1 MAAPRRRPV
10 KAITDPN
17 PTVQASGVSSP
28 ALSGGLRSGDTD
40 AKPLMT
46 VVQPNASYQHD
57 DLFLM
62 KMSQVVMM
70 GIGFLSIWGGI
81 FSVAFDDEATN
92 DNFLVLFVG
101 GLASFAVSVGLIE
114 LQSKKNGHRLYDIQN
129 YFLGIA
135 FFFSTVGLLWGTRY
149 LMGLATG
156 TLALDWFGNPDL
168 YTDQDWSPNANG
180 IYAQTLTC
188 LLLTFGHY
196 RLLKRYSGDTSFG
209 WGVATYAPMAVLIAG
224 VGPWI
229 RWSEHVV
236 SWELGLAIVCITLV
250 SMEMSL
256 RSNKALNFV
265 IVAFAGGLVPIIYET
280 LNTNAPLGGA
290 GGALSLMVFI
300 IGLQGYYAARQDLR
314 KEVMERASLFLIAL
328 VVVAIAL
335 ARVSTEFNLILG
347 PFRAS
352 NFPSLEAYINI
363 PVALW
368 CAVLFAYFPAV
379 LQQRVPWMP
388 IGLAAALFVLPMSS
402 STIPW
407 VLSMLVLPYMIFI
420 SKVARAW
427 VINTTML
434 VFSASYLFTDWWGF
448 SKEVTPQDSFG
459 GGWLHVLLP
468 IFLLGVAELGRNRG
482 KLQTSTSLAMIG
494 AVVLSRAILDP
505 EWYLPW
511 LLIAYM
517 LTVNWNMIRTT
528 PTPTLKQRQD
538 ATLAILF
545 TSLTVLL
552 LAILDNL
559 SLPPVDRFDSLTE
572 IGFRPQFILL
582 FVVMYLLSH
591 VAVSHELDAGSLF
604 KWLSKGDMNSPSFD
618 AKTGAWVLESKDEEA
633 EWTSILEAAWTPL
646 ARFSLLASL
655 CMFTFSISS
664 LNAGVW
670 EERPYVVLLLL
681 LPVGLLIREVL
692 KMELISSATRAGAV
706 ALLLFLAA
714 PLSIEIG
721 SQVWSGNDVFYASVF
736 LDSILVAAPLFVN
749 TVIARR
755 GLDEGALNRTA
766 DGVAYLLLLLLALLD
781 SSGGLLLLPI
791 VLLVAVRTVKH
802 AFQGLTVV
810 IPLTFLIPSDRWYEE
825 GLFGRFLE
833 WLPSEVS
840 QYATNQHA
848 GPFLAVIG
856 LFVAA
861 HMGMAL
867 FTQYAR
873 TFQAETGFYAIIAV
887 IWLSLGLLSALPD
900 GYWIPTLATVTF
912 MVYLWNANK
921 SDALPYT
928 LALLYFSLFLGFTL
942 SSTFQPIS
950 DGEAAGWSGVLTGI
964 SGALMALL
972 HQQNRLFKTPA
983 TDEEERMSHDD
994 TAALAIQL
1002 GALGFVAGYNV
1013 FYGIGPFIGFFM
1025 LGWSALRNGQANS
1038 LLLLPILLTFSVY
1051 NFMVQMSVGDT
1062 DLRTTVT
1069 GVSLALQGIV
1079 LTLLSTKDDTVYDWK
1094 SLSWAS
1100 DDDFFAFMDRLGIA
1114 GLTYTMVGVFV
1125 ALNNINLESVAY
1137 LLMTVYLVIIGIQGF
1152 SEENDARW
1160 RRGLG
1165 GYGATATAFLFAN
1178 SLESSLFGA
1187 IGFVLMGMVALGFGF
1202 LFMQRMNEEDGIF
1215 VESTPTSME
1224 SAEEGLDEAEGEADE
1239 DEALARSTT
1248 DESNDEPTEL
1258 NANEEEGEADSTE
1271 LPEVAEEE
1279 VQEDNESSSAPATKT
1294 APRNEVKQTHSGLL
1308 DTGEG
1313 FSLRLPSDSVDK
1325 IIATLK
1331 ATPHQ
1336 GYLPVV
1342 AFTPNGQIMLTF
1354 EEAEQA

>member
-1 MAAPRRRPV
+1 MAAPRRRPI
-10 KAITDPN
+10 KSTPTPN
-17 PTVQASGVSSP
+17 STTQPAAS
-28 ALSGGLRSGDTD
+28 ALSGGISTHDTSS
-40 AKPLMT
+40 APIMT
-46 VVQPNASYQHD
+46 VVQPNATIQKD

-70 GIGFLSIWGGI
+70 GIGFLAIWGGI
-81 FSVAFDDEATN
+81 FSVAFDEDATN

-114 LQSKKNGHRLYDIQN
+114 LQSKKNQHRLYDIQN

-135 FFFSTVGLLWGTRY
+135 FFFSTVGVLWGTRY

-156 TLALDWFGNPDL
+156 TLELDWFGNPAQ
-168 YTDQDWSPNANG
+168 YTEKDWSPNANG

-188 LLLTFGHY
+188 LLLTYGHY

-229 RWSEHVV
+229 RWSENVV
-236 SWELGLAIVCITLV
+236 SWELGLAIISITFV

-265 IVAFAGGLVPIIYET
+265 VVAFAGGLVPIIYET
-280 LNTNAPLGGA
+280 LNTNAPADGA

-314 KEVMERASLFLIAL
+314 KEVMERASLLLIGQ

-335 ARVSTEFNLILG
+335 ARIATDFNLILG
-347 PFRAS
+347 PFRAGD
-352 NFPSLEAYINI
+352 FASLEPYINI

-427 VINTTML
+427 VVNATML
-434 VFSASYLFTDWWGF
+434 VFSASYLLTDWWGYANDV
-448 SKEVTPQDSFG
+448 STQNSFG
-459 GGWLHVLLP
+459 GGWLHVALP
-468 IFLLGVAELGRNRG
+468 LFLVAVAELGRHRE

-511 LLIAYM
+511 LLVAYM
-517 LTVNWNMIRTT
+517 LAVNWNMVRSTSS
-528 PTPTLKQRQD
+528 PTMKQRQD
-538 ATLAILF
+538 ATLALVF

-552 LAILDNL
+552 LAVLDNL
-559 SLPPVDRFDSLTE
+559 SLPPTSMFDSLTE
-572 IGFRPQFILL
+572 IGFRPQFIVL
-582 FVVMYLLSH
+582 FVALYLLANASS
-591 VAVSHELDAGSLF
+591 AHELDVGSIF
-604 KWLSKGDMNSPSFD
+604 KWLSEGDVNNPSFD
-618 AKTGAWVLESKDEEA
+618 STTGTWVVKEKSLEDE
-633 EWTSILEAAWTPL
+633 SAAIEGASWTPL

-664 LNAGVW
+664 LDASIW
-670 EERPYVVLLLL
+670 EGRPYVVLLLL
-681 LPVGLLIREVL
+681 LPVALLVREVL
-692 KMELISSATRAGAV
+692 KMEEISSATRAGAV

-714 PLSIEIG
+714 PLSIQIG
-721 SQVWSGNDVFYASVF
+721 NELWSGNDVFYASVL

-749 TVIARR
+749 TAIARR
-755 GLDEGALNRTA
+755 GLDEASLNRNA
-766 DGVAYLLLLLLALLD
+766 DAMAYLLLLLLALLD
-781 SSGGLLLLPI
+781 TSGGLLLLPI
-791 VLLVAVRTVKH
+791 VTLVAVRTVKH

-810 IPLTFLIPSDRWYEE
+810 IPITFLIPSTIWYEE
-825 GLFGRFLE
+825 GLLGRFLTS
-833 WLPSEVS
+833 LPAELTD
-840 QYATNQHA
+840 YFMNQHS
-848 GPFLAVIG
+848 GPFFAIIG
-856 LFVAA
+856 IFVAT

-867 FTQYAR
+867 FTQYTR
-873 TFQAETGFYAIIAV
+873 RAESESGLYAAIAV

-900 GYWIPTLATVTF
+900 GYWIPTIATLTF

-921 SDALPYT
+921 SQALPYT
-928 LALLYFSLFLGFTL
+928 LGLLYMALFLGFSL
-942 SSTFQPIS
+942 SNTFQPIT
-950 DGEAAGWSGVLTGI
+950 DGEAAGWSGVLTGVGGI
-964 SGALMALL
+964 IMALL
-972 HQQNRLFKTPA
+972 HQQGRLFKVPA
-983 TDEEERMSHDD
+983 EDEEEQRSHDD
-994 TAALAIQL
+994 TAALAVQI
-1002 GALGFVAGYNV
+1002 GALGFVAGYDV
-1013 FYGIGPFIGFFM
+1013 FYGVGPFLGFIM
-1025 LGWSALRNGQANS
+1025 LCWSALRKGQANS

-1051 NFMVQMSVGDT
+1051 NFMVQTKMGDG
-1062 DLRTTVT
+1062 DLRTTIM
-1069 GVSLALQGIV
+1069 GASLAIQGIL
-1079 LTLLSTKDDTVYDWK
+1079 LTVLSTKDDTVYDWE
-1094 SLSWAS
+1094 SLTWES
-1100 DDDFFAFMDRLGIA
+1100 DEVFFDFMDRLGIA
-1114 GLTYTMVGVFV
+1114 GLLYTIVGVFV

-1165 GYGATATAFLFAN
+1165 GYGATATSFLFAN
-1178 SLESSLFGA
+1178 SLESSLYGA

-1202 LFMQRMNEEDGIF
+1202 LFMQRMNEEDGIY
-1215 VESTPTSME
+1215 VEMTPSETEPSSDAPLELDEEDSGAAIASAEHEQEETESSDEEHEEEDSVPEAMEDNTDEEDAEETAASPTS
-1224 SAEEGLDEAEGEADE
+1224 
-1239 DEALARSTT
+1239 EAL
-1248 DESNDEPTEL
+1248 
-1258 NANEEEGEADSTE
+1258 EEESI
-1271 LPEVAEEE
+1271 PEPVL
-1279 VQEDNESSSAPATKT
+1279 
-1294 APRNEVKQTHSGLL
+1294 RHSGLL
-1308 DTGEG
+1308 TTGEG
-1313 FSLRLPSDSVDK
+1313 FSLRLPAEAVEN

-1331 ATPHQ
+1331 TTPHA

-1342 AFTPNGQIMLTF
+1342 AFGPSGQIMLTF
-1354 EEAEQA
+1354 EESKTA